1 MSALTTHWP
10 EETSAGFT
18 LVEMLAVLVILA
30 LAATAAMP
38 LLSRGAGTV
47 SLDAATSEIAS
58 ALRATRA
65 AAIVQNRMMTLNV
78 DVDRRTFGSDV
89 VKPRSFAPGIQA
101 KLTYAAATRSGAAE
115 GGFRFFPDGSS
126 TGGDLS
132 LELGGR
138 QVRLCVEWLTGTVRT
153 AAAC

>member
-1 MSALTTHWP
+1 MSALTSEWQDG
-10 EETSAGFT
+10 TSAGFT

-30 LAATAAMP
+30 LAAAAAVPM
-38 LLSRGAGTV
+38 LSRGTGTV
-47 SLDAATSEIAS
+47 SLDAATGELAS

-65 AAIVQNRMMTLNV
+65 AAIVQNRVMTLSV
-78 DVDRRTFGSDV
+78 DVDRRTFGSEV
-89 VKPRSFAPGIQA
+89 VSSRSFAPQIQA
-101 KLTYAAATRSGAAE
+101 KLTYAAATQSEPAV

-138 QVRLCVEWLTGTVRT
+138 EVRLCVGWLTGTVRT

>member
-1 MSALTTHWP
+1 MSALTSEWQDG
-10 EETSAGFT
+10 TSAGFT

-30 LAATAAMP
+30 LAAAAAVPM
-38 LLSRGAGTV
+38 LSRGTGTV
-47 SLDAATSEIAS
+47 SLDAATGELAS

-65 AAIVQNRMMTLNV
+65 AAIVQNRVMTLSV

-89 VKPRSFAPGIQA
+89 IQPRAFAPGIQA
-101 KLTYAAATRSGAAE
+101 KLTYAAATGSSLAE

-132 LELGGR
+132 LELAGR
-138 QVRLCVEWLTGTVRT
+138 QVRLCVDWLTGTVRT
-153 AAAC
+153 AGTC

>member
-30 LAATAAMP
+30 LAATAAVP
-38 LLSRGAGTV
+38 LLSRGAGAV

-65 AAIVQNRMMTLNV
+65 AAIVQSRMMTLSV

-89 VKPRSFAPGIQA
+89 VKLRSFAPDIQA
-101 KLTYAAATRSGAAE
+101 KLTYAAATQSGPAV

-132 LELGGR
+132 LGLGER
-138 QVRLCVEWLTGTVRT
+138 EVRLCVEWLTGTVRT